1 MWSAVIVF
9 AGGGVGAILRELFM
23 LQLGRYSNSFPFD
36 IFAANLLAS
45 FLLGLVFCLNIE
57 TLRQWLSKLL
67 ETEIFPPEVYF
78 LSRMPAE
85 INPNEVTAVVLMALF
100 LSFAATLYPAWRAA
114 SLDPVEALRYE

>member
-1 MWSAVIVF
+1 TRGAVMRAFFISGASIGVVGTL
-9 AGGGVGAILRELFM
+9 AG
-23 LQLGRYSNSFPFD
+23 
-36 IFAANLLAS
+36 

-57 TLRQWLSKLL
+57 SLRQFLSNLSG
-67 ETEIFPPEVYF
+67 TELFSPEVYF

-85 INPNEVTAVVLMALF
+85 VDPGEVTAVVLMALF